1 MPAVGPPLGRLHVI
15 TDTRDGRDPLP
26 VVRAALAAGAPVVQV
41 RVEDG
46 WTDRAAYELALRAA
60 RLCRDAGATCLVN
73 DRLHVALAVTAA
85 LAAEA
90 ASADGHVP
98 PVGGHVG
105 ADDLPVRAAR
115 RILGPAP
122 VLGGTARDPDTARAH
137 AAAGATYLGVG
148 PAYRSTTKD
157 GLPDPFGPAGVAAV
171 AAAVPLPVIAIGGV
185 TAAHVPD
192 LLAAGAHGIAVTAA
206 IATAADPHAATVAL
220 LTALNHAAATRQAT
234 TSGPVT
240 SGRATSGPA
249 TSGRATSGPVASG
262 PATDAVTSRA
272 VAAGAPA
279 TGRGAPGADASGGAA
294 CDGGAVS
301 AAAGGGAGR

>member
-1 MPAVGPPLGRLHVI
+1 MPVVGPSLGRLHVI

-73 DRLHVALAVTAA
+73 DRLHVALAVTVA

-90 ASADGHVP
+90 DRADGDAP

-185 TAAHVPD
+185 TAAHVPE

-206 IATAADPHAATVAL
+206 ISAAADPHAATAAL
-220 LTALNHAAATRQAT
+220 LTALNHATATRPAA

-249 TSGRATSGPVASG
+249 I
-262 PATDAVTSRA
+262 DAVTSRA
-272 VAAGAPA
+272 VSAGAPA
-279 TGRGAPGADASGGAA
+279 TGQGAPGAAG
-294 CDGGAVS
+294 DGGAVP